1 MDAPARGGAARARGD
16 ARIALA
22 LFSVSLLWCSSLSAS
37 EALVDLFLPPA
48 GRPRTPPSS
57 RTPRRSSPRTPRAP
71 SATSRACAERQ
82 TRACVRA

>member
-1 MDAPARGGAARARGD
+1 MDTPPERAGAARARGD

-48 GRPRTPPSS
+48 GRPTDATVVADAASLLAAHAA
-57 RTPRRSSPRTPRAP
+57 RAERDL
-71 SATSRACAERQ
+71 AACAER
-82 TRACVRA
+82 